1 MKLFDKTM
9 ITAISVLIAISFGLL
24 FTSTDVEPDKFS
36 SANLTLSY
44 FTQSIWCILLVL
56 LIRHL
61 RGNKVV
67 RKKNPGVEFELSV
80 WGYVWRGFLV
90 QYLSLFLAVI
100 LILLARLEAVPSV
113 QYTLVMAILCYM
125 SSIFLTWLIFSE
137 NRKEQAG
144 LILSLFRGY

>member
-1 MKLFDKTM
+1 MA
-9 ITAISVLIAISFGLL
+9 TAIGVLIAISFGLL

-44 FTQSIWCILLVL
+44 FTQVIWCILLVL

-61 RGNKVV
+61 RGNKVI
-67 RKKNPGVEFELSV
+67 RKKSPGVEFELSV

-100 LILLARLEAVPSV
+100 LILLARLEATPSFG
-113 QYTLVMAILCYM
+113 YTLVMAILCYM